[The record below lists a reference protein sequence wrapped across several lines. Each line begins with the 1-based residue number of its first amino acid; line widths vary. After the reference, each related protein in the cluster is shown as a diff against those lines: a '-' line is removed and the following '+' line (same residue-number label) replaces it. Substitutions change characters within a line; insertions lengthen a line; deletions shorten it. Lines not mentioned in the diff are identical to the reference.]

1 MAMPKEK
8 TLTAM
13 SELLRTLRYNSRK
26 HTCPSALQVEVLLQV
41 AIKPRTY
48 EELATLTNTQNGS
61 IARVVERMTP
71 RIGENGL
78 IRPDIHLLN
87 RKNVQTAKVGATKYQ
102 VSLSKTGEEL
112 MKQVGLFSSTGL

>member
-13 SELLRTLRYNSRK
+13 SELLKTLRYNSRK
-26 HTCPSALQVEVLLQV
+26 HTCPSALQVEVMLQV

-48 EELATLTNTQNGS
+48 EELATLTNTNNGS

-71 RIGENGL
+71 RVGKDGL

-87 RKNVQTAKVGATKYQ
+87 RKFVQTAKVGAPKYQ
-102 VSLSKTGEEL
+102 VSLSKTGEDL
-112 MKQVGLFSSTGL
+112 MKQVGLA

>member
-48 EELATLTNTQNGS
+48 EELEALTNTKNGS

-71 RIGENGL
+71 RVGKNGL
-78 IRPDIHLLN
+78 IKPDLHLLN
-87 RKNVQTAKVGATKYQ
+87 RKYVQTAKVGAPKYQ

-112 MKQVGLFSSTGL
+112 MKQIGLA